1 MQCENG
7 YTKPGVKGI
16 LCRKAKEP
24 KDGDLRS
31 VAHALCGHQRFCP
44 NQRCYQFLPS
54 WEKCTMRGTSSAADA
69 APAELGT
76 SHASR
81 ASGSPQG
88 EGESREEGA
97 GEEMPVKKGKR
108 TAKKKSAEKAADGE

>member
-24 KDGDLRS
+24 KENDMRS
-31 VAHALCGHQRFCP
+31 TAHALCGHQRFCP
-44 NQRCYQFLPS
+44 NARCYTLLPG
-54 WEKCTMRGTSSAADA
+54 WEKCVLRGNSLRPSATSL
-69 APAELGT
+69 EEG
-76 SHASR
+76 
-81 ASGSPQG
+81 G
-88 EGESREEGA
+88 EGRVEAA
-97 GEEMPVKKGKR
+97 GNEMPVKKGKR

>member
-16 LCRKAKEP
+16 LCRKCEEP
-24 KDGDLRS
+24 KSGDLRS

-44 NQRCYQFLPS
+44 NARCYTLLPG
-54 WEKCTMRGTSSAADA
+54 WEKCVLRDTAA
-69 APAELGT
+69 APET
-76 SHASR
+76 
-81 ASGSPQG
+81 
-88 EGESREEGA
+88 REEAA
-97 GEEMPVKKGKR
+97 GDEMPVKKTKR